1 MCMLFVSMSPFLYPC
16 ALFHCCR
23 YCLKAILIVL
33 PLMGFTWLFG
43 TLAAFNYSEVVR
55 DIFSGLFIVCNTFQV
70 CAKLKWTLSCS
81 TGFNL
86 PTFVSTFA
94 SVTCTHHT
102 SCGYGTFL
110 LCILFAGSY
119 SCCCFAYVC
128 VCGGGH
134 VGMKV
139 GERESWC
146 VLCCVHLHVSCGSCV
161 SIHTPYHRVE
171 PSLYCMLWDMRRTG
185 ENWRGCSLPK
195 LA

>member
-1 MCMLFVSMSPFLYPC
+1 
-16 ALFHCCR
+16 
-23 YCLKAILIVL
+23 
-33 PLMGFTWLFG
+33 MGFTWLFG

-128 VCGGGH
+128 VWGGGMW
-134 VGMKV
+134 VWRWVK
-139 GERESWC
+139 ERAG
-146 VLCCVHLHVSCGSCV
+146 VCCVVCICMWAVGAAFL
-161 SIHTPYHRVE
+161 SIHHTTGWSHLCIACCETWEELAKIEGAVHFQNWQEETRHTFNTEKWHIKCMCIYTYVSLCIQVE
-171 PSLYCMLWDMRRTG
+171 VLFI
-185 ENWRGCSLPK
+185 
-195 LA
+195 